1 MPLKSNYSNQLFND
15 YQKLELKNKELNDE
29 NRYLKLEY
37 SLLKQDYQSLEKK
50 YNALKEKTIE
60 EENKKYQKQ
69 LEEKDKTISE
79 KDKEIARLKSL
90 LNNDGT
96 NSGIST
102 SKTPI
107 NKNKVIPNS
116 RKKSGKNIGGQ
127 KGHKKHKLE
136 RFKDEEITE
145 VEYIEM
151 DRCPNCNHEL
161 IDTNETIDKDVLD
174 YELVVVKKRI
184 KFKEYKC
191 PCCGKKVHSKI
202 PNELKEDVQYGPNVK
217 SLILSLLNEGYISIN
232 RVKRIIKGLSQG
244 NIDLSESYIAKVQKV
259 MAEKLDNFK
268 QEVTKKLLKRKL
280 LYWDDTVIFVDKK
293 RACLRFYGDEK
304 IALYVSH
311 KQKNKDGLDEDNILK
326 NLSNHTKVMHDHN
339 KVNYNEEYSFI
350 NLECNAHLQRDL
362 QKVIDNLKADW
373 VTRLKTLISESIK
386 QRNKFI
392 ENNYTY
398 NDEFSNNF
406 FDKFNK
412 IMLSAIDEN
421 RNRESVF
428 YKDEEKTLIQ
438 RILNYKDNYF
448 AWIADFTLPTTNNLS
463 ERSLRSSKT
472 KQKVS
477 GQFKNIDRAMDYA
490 NIKTYI
496 ETSYRNGINPMYALF
511 RLSIGAPF
519 TLDEILNNEK
529 LSEEK

>member
-1 MPLKSNYSNQLFND
+1 MPLRSNYSNQLFND
-15 YQKLELKNKELNDE
+15 YQKLEIKNKELSKEND
-29 NRYLKLEY
+29 NLKYEKKL
-37 SLLKQDYQSLEKK
+37 LEKQYKTLEQK
-50 YNALKEKTIE
+50 YNKLKETIE
-60 EENKKYQKQ
+60 KNEQQKYQAK
-69 LEEKDKTISE
+69 LDE

-136 RFKDEEITE
+136 RFKDEDVTE

-217 SLILSLLNEGYISIN
+217 LLILSLLNEGYISIN

-244 NIDLSESYIAKVQKV
+244 DIDLSESYIAKVQKV

-268 QEVTKKLLKRKL
+268 QEVTRELLKRKL

-326 NLSNHTKVMHDHN
+326 NLSKQTKVMHDHN

-350 NLECNAHLQRDL
+350 NLECTAHLQRDL

-373 VTRLKTLISESIK
+373 ATRLKTLISESIK
-386 QRNKFI
+386 QRAEFI
-392 ENNYTY
+392 ENSYTY
-398 NDEFSNNF
+398 NEEFSNNF
-406 FDKFNK
+406 FNEFNE
-412 IMLSAIDEN
+412 IMLSAVDEN

-463 ERSLRSSKT
+463 ERSLKSSKT

>member
-1 MPLKSNYSNQLFND
+1 MPLRSNYSNQIFND
-15 YQKLELKNKELNDE
+15 YQKLEIKNYEL
-29 NRYLKLEY
+29 
-37 SLLKQDYQSLEKK
+37 S
-50 YNALKEKTIE
+50 
-60 EENKKYQKQ
+60 EENKYLKYEKSLLEKQYKALENNYNKLKETIENNERQKYQKQ
-69 LEEKDKTISE
+69 LDE

-350 NLECNAHLQRDL
+350 NLECTAHLQRDL

-373 VTRLKTLISESIK
+373 ATRLKKLISESIK
-386 QRNKFI
+386 QRAEFI
-392 ENNYTY
+392 ENSYTY
-398 NDEFSNNF
+398 NEECSNNF
-406 FDKFNK
+406 FNKFNE
-412 IMLSAIDEN
+412 IMLSAVDEN

-448 AWIADFTLPTTNNLS
+448 AWVADFTLPTTNNLS

-477 GQFKNIDRAMDYA
+477 GQFRNIDRAMDYA

-496 ETSYRNGINPMYALF
+496 ETSYRNGINPMDALF
-511 RLSIGAPF
+511 RLSIGVPF
-519 TLDEILNNEK
+519 TLKEILNNEK

>member
-1 MPLKSNYSNQLFND
+1 MPVRSNYSNQLFND
-15 YQKLELKNKELNDE
+15 YQKLEIKNKKLNDE

-69 LEEKDKTISE
+69 LEEKDSVISE

-107 NKNKVIPNS
+107 HKNKIIPNG
-116 RKKSGKNIGGQ
+116 RKKSDKSLGGQ

-136 RFKDEEITE
+136 RFKDNEVTE
-145 VEYIEM
+145 VQYIEM
-151 DRCPNCNHEL
+151 DKCPNCNHKL

-174 YELVVVKKRI
+174 YELVVIKKRI
-184 KFKEYKC
+184 KFKKYKC
-191 PCCGKKVHSKI
+191 SCCGKEIHSKI
-202 PNELKEDVQYGPNVK
+202 PNELKEEIQYGPNVK
-217 SLILSLLNEGYISIN
+217 TLILELLNEGYISIN

-244 NIDLSESYIAKVQKV
+244 EIDLSESYIAKVQKT
-259 MAEKLDNFK
+259 MAEKLENFK
-268 QEVTKKLLKRKL
+268 QEVTRELLKRNI

-304 IALYVSH
+304 IALYVTH
-311 KQKNKDGLDEDNILK
+311 KRKNKEGLDEDNIL
-326 NLSNHTKVMHDHN
+326 NSLSKETKVMHDHN
-339 KVNYNEEYSFI
+339 KVNYNKEYSFF

-373 VTRLKTLISESIK
+373 AIKLKELISESIK
-386 QRNKFI
+386 QRNKFV
-392 ENNYTY
+392 EDHYTY
-398 NDEFSNNF
+398 NEEFGNNF
-406 FDKFNK
+406 FDRYNK
-412 IMLSAIDEN
+412 IMLSAIEEN
-421 RNRESVF
+421 RERESIF
-428 YKDEEKTLIQ
+428 YKDDEKTLIQ
-438 RILNYKDNYF
+438 RVLDYKDNYF
-448 AWIADFTLPTTNNLS
+448 AWVTDFTLPTTNNLS

-477 GQFKNIDRAMDYA
+477 GQFKNIERSMDYA

-496 ETSYRNGINPMYALF
+496 ETSYRNGVNPIYALF

-519 TLDEILNNEK
+519 ALNEILNNEII
-529 LSEEK
+529 SEEK

>member
-1 MPLKSNYSNQLFND
+1 MSSRSNYFNQIFND
-15 YQKLELKNKELNDE
+15 YQKLEIKNKELSQEND
-29 NRYLKLEY
+29 YLKYEKKL
-37 SLLKQDYQSLEKK
+37 LEKQYKTLEQK
-50 YNALKEKTIE
+50 YNKLKETIE
-60 EENKKYQKQ
+60 TNERQKYQAK
-69 LEEKDKTISE
+69 LDE

-90 LNNDGT
+90 LNNDET

-107 NKNKVIPNS
+107 YKNKVIPNS
-116 RKKSGKNIGGQ
+116 RKKSNKSVGGQ
-127 KGHKKHKLE
+127 KGHEKHKLE
-136 RFKDEEITE
+136 KFKDEEITE

-151 DRCPNCNHEL
+151 DKCPNCNNKL
-161 IDTNETIDKDVLD
+161 TDTNETIDKDVLD

-184 KFKEYKC
+184 KFKKYKC
-191 PCCGKKVHSKI
+191 SCCGKELHSKI
-202 PNELKEDVQYGPNVK
+202 PSELKEDIQYGPNIK
-217 SLILSLLNEGYISIN
+217 SLILELLNEGYISIN
-232 RVKRIIKGLSQG
+232 RVKRIIKGLSQDDI
-244 NIDLSESYIAKVQKV
+244 NLSEGYIAKVQKT
-259 MAEKLDNFK
+259 MAEKLEDFK
-268 QEVTKKLLKRKL
+268 QEVTNELLKRNL

-311 KQKNKDGLDEDNILK
+311 KHKNKDGLDEDNILR
-326 NLSNHTKVMHDHN
+326 NLDKHTKVMHDHN
-339 KVNYNEEYSFI
+339 KVNYNEEYSFF

-373 VTRLKTLISESIK
+373 ATRLKKLISDSIK
-386 QRNKFI
+386 QRTEFV
-392 ENNYTY
+392 ESEYTY
-398 NDEFSNNF
+398 NEEFNNNF
-406 FDKFNK
+406 FNEFNE
-412 IMLSAIDEN
+412 IMLSAIEEN

-428 YKDEEKTLIQ
+428 YKDDEKTLIQ
-438 RILNYKDNYF
+438 RILEYKDNYF
-448 AWIADFTLPTTNNLS
+448 AWVTDFTLPTTNNLS

-511 RLSIGAPF
+511 RLSIGVPF
-519 TLDEILNNEK
+519 TLNEILNNETI
-529 LSEEK
+529 SEEK

>member
-1 MPLKSNYSNQLFND
+1 MPLRSNYSNQLFND
-15 YQKLELKNKELNDE
+15 YQKLEIKNKELSKEND
-29 NRYLKLEY
+29 YLKYEKKL
-37 SLLKQDYQSLEKK
+37 LEKQYKTLEQK
-50 YNALKEKTIE
+50 YNKLKETIE
-60 EENKKYQKQ
+60 KNEQQKYQAK
-69 LEEKDKTISE
+69 LDE

-107 NKNKVIPNS
+107 NKNKVIPNG
-116 RKKSGKNIGGQ
+116 RKKSGKKIGGQ

-217 SLILSLLNEGYISIN
+217 SLVLSLLNEGYISIN

-244 NIDLSESYIAKVQKV
+244 DIDLSESYIAKVQKV
-259 MAEKLDNFK
+259 MSEKLDDFK
-268 QEVTKKLLKRKL
+268 QEVTRELLKRKL

-350 NLECNAHLQRDL
+350 NLECTAHLQRDL

-373 VTRLKTLISESIK
+373 ATRLKKLISESIK
-386 QRNKFI
+386 QRAEFI
-392 ENNYTY
+392 ENSYTY
-398 NDEFSNNF
+398 NEEFSNNF
-406 FDKFNK
+406 FNEFNE
-412 IMLSAIDEN
+412 IMLSAVDEN

-448 AWIADFTLPTTNNLS
+448 AWVADFTLPTTNNLS

-477 GQFKNIDRAMDYA
+477 GQFRNIDRAMDYA

-496 ETSYRNGINPMYALF
+496 ETSYRNGINPMDALF
-511 RLSIGAPF
+511 RLSIGVPF
-519 TLDEILNNEK
+519 TLKEILNNEK

>member
-15 YQKLELKNKELNDE
+15 YQKLELKNKKLNME
-29 NRYLKLEY
+29 IKTLRLEK
-37 SLLKQDYQSLEKK
+37 SLLKDELKKQRDELDEK
-50 YNALKEKTIE
+50 N
-60 EENKKYQKQ
+60 
-69 LEEKDKTISE
+69 
-79 KDKEIARLKSL
+79 KEIARLKSL

-107 NKNKVIPNS
+107 NKNKVIPNG
-116 RKKSGKNIGGQ
+116 RKKSGKKIGGQ

-136 RFKDEEITE
+136 RFKDEDVTE

-217 SLILSLLNEGYISIN
+217 SLVLSLLNEGYISIN

-244 NIDLSESYIAKVQKV
+244 DIDLSESYIAKVQKV
-259 MAEKLDNFK
+259 MSEKLDDFK
-268 QEVTKKLLKRKL
+268 QEVTRELLKRKL

-373 VTRLKTLISESIK
+373 ATRLKTLISESIK
-386 QRNKFI
+386 QRSRFI
-392 ENNYTY
+392 ESNYTY

-406 FDKFNK
+406 FNEFNK
-412 IMLSAIDEN
+412 IMLSATDEN

>member
-1 MPLKSNYSNQLFND
+1 MPLRSNYSNQLFND
-15 YQKLELKNKELNDE
+15 YQKLEIKNKELSKEND
-29 NRYLKLEY
+29 YLKYEKKL
-37 SLLKQDYQSLEKK
+37 LEKQYKTLEQK
-50 YNALKEKTIE
+50 YNKLKETIE
-60 EENKKYQKQ
+60 KNEQQKYQAK
-69 LEEKDKTISE
+69 LDE

-136 RFKDEEITE
+136 RFKDEEVTE

-151 DRCPNCNHEL
+151 EKCPHCNHEL
-161 IDTNETIDKDVLD
+161 IDTHKTIDKDVLD
-174 YELVVVKKRI
+174 YELVVVKNRI

-191 PCCGKKVHSKI
+191 PCCLKKVHSKI

-244 NIDLSESYIAKVQKV
+244 DIDLSESYIAKVQKV

-268 QEVTKKLLKRKL
+268 QEVTRELLKRKL

-350 NLECNAHLQRDL
+350 NLECTAHLQRDL

-373 VTRLKTLISESIK
+373 ATRLKKLISESIK
-386 QRNKFI
+386 QRAEFI
-392 ENNYTY
+392 ENSYTY
-398 NDEFSNNF
+398 NEEFSNNF
-406 FDKFNK
+406 FNEFNE
-412 IMLSAIDEN
+412 IMLSAVDEN

-448 AWIADFTLPTTNNLS
+448 AWVADFTLPTTNNLS

-477 GQFKNIDRAMDYA
+477 GQFRNIDRAMDYA

-496 ETSYRNGINPMYALF
+496 ETSYRNGINPMDALF
-511 RLSIGAPF
+511 RLSIGVPF
-519 TLDEILNNEK
+519 TLKEILNNEK

>member
-107 NKNKVIPNS
+107 NKKKVNQKS
-116 RKKSGKNIGGQ
+116 KKKSEKNIGGQ

-191 PCCGKKVHSKI
+191 PCCGKK
-202 PNELKEDVQYGPNVK
+202 Y
-217 SLILSLLNEGYISIN
+217 
-232 RVKRIIKGLSQG
+232 
-244 NIDLSESYIAKVQKV
+244 
-259 MAEKLDNFK
+259 
-268 QEVTKKLLKRKL
+268 
-280 LYWDDTVIFVDKK
+280 
-293 RACLRFYGDEK
+293 
-304 IALYVSH
+304 
-311 KQKNKDGLDEDNILK
+311 ILK
-326 NLSNHTKVMHDHN
+326 YLMS
-339 KVNYNEEYSFI
+339 
-350 NLECNAHLQRDL
+350 
-362 QKVIDNLKADW
+362 
-373 VTRLKTLISESIK
+373 
-386 QRNKFI
+386 
-392 ENNYTY
+392 
-398 NDEFSNNF
+398 
-406 FDKFNK
+406 
-412 IMLSAIDEN
+412 
-421 RNRESVF
+421 
-428 YKDEEKTLIQ
+428 
-438 RILNYKDNYF
+438 
-448 AWIADFTLPTTNNLS
+448 
-463 ERSLRSSKT
+463 
-472 KQKVS
+472 
-477 GQFKNIDRAMDYA
+477 
-490 NIKTYI
+490 
-496 ETSYRNGINPMYALF
+496 
-511 RLSIGAPF
+511 
-519 TLDEILNNEK
+519 
-529 LSEEK
+529 